1 MLPILTPHP
10 PHDAALSRPV
20 TGGGPI
26 VPRVFRCRMWRRAA
40 EHSRPACAP
49 GMRLVTLWSAGKGSL
64 PVPQPPTSSQ
74 EPETGSLPGQGLVD
88 YRGTLTLPST
98 PFPMKAD
105 LPRREPLMQ
114 KAWAESRLYA
124 RIRAARRGA
133 PKFIFHDGPPYVNG
147 NIHMG
152 TALNKSLKD
161 FVVRFHTMIGE
172 DAPNVPGWDA
182 HGLPV
187 ELQALK
193 KYRLDRTKTNALELR
208 RRCREFALSF
218 LDAMT
223 AQFARLGILADWD
236 HPYVTLD
243 AAFEAEEIAVFGRM
257 AAKGLVYRG
266 LRPVY
271 WCADCTTALAEAEV
285 EFHDHQSP
293 AITVLFPVKDSLG
306 RLPAGTSV
314 AIWTTTPWTLP
325 ANLAV
330 AVHPDLEYVVVAT
343 ARGPVLC
350 AATRVAAILAS
361 ASDEDGREPVIL
373 ARVRGA
379 DLEGVVCAHPFLERK
394 SPIVMAD
401 YVAADEGTGLVHT
414 APGHGREDFETGRRY
429 GLPVVQPLDARGRF
443 GPEGGPVAGLFYAE
457 ANERIIEI
465 LRERGALWAA
475 QTIRHEYAHCWRCKK
490 PVLWRATEQWFC
502 DVGAF
507 RELAVAAARR
517 VAWHPAWGQQRMVD
531 MLRGRADWCL
541 SRQRVWGV
549 PIPVLHCADCGQP
562 LMQPEVFDHIAAIV
576 RASGADAWWER
587 PAADFLPDG
596 VACPGCGGRNV
607 RKDEDI
613 LDVWFDSGT
622 THAAV
627 LDRNPALRWPADLY
641 LEGPDQ
647 FRGWFQSSLLTSVAT
662 RGQAPYRGVVCH
674 GWVLDGQGRAM
685 HKSLGNVI
693 EPSELLQRWG
703 VDILRLWVASVD
715 YTADVRVS
723 QEIMGQVGEV
733 YRKVR
738 NTVRFLLGNLN
749 DFGPAGAMSL
759 HGLPE
764 GDRWI
769 VERLHRMKRLA
780 YEAYAQYRFNSVY
793 HLVND
798 FCVQD
803 LSNFY
808 LDVAK
813 DRLYCSAPDARERR
827 ATQAAMY
834 EVARGLL
841 TVIAPILPHTADE
854 AWGHLPK
861 REGDPDSVHLLLWRE
876 SEDVYLSPEGDERWT
891 AVLRLRATVARA
903 VEAEI
908 AAGRIGKAAEAD
920 VTATLPE
927 AELRLLQPLAEELA
941 DLLLVSDVRLAPGE
955 AAVAVAPAASPGCP
969 RCWRHRPAA
978 DAATGLCA
986 RCVEVLEA
994 VGGPGR

>member
-1 MLPILTPHP
+1 VPKP
-10 PHDAALSRPV
+10 P
-20 TGGGPI
+20 
-26 VPRVFRCRMWRRAA
+26 
-40 EHSRPACAP
+40 AP
-49 GMRLVTLWSAGKGSL
+49 
-64 PVPQPPTSSQ
+64 SQ
-74 EPETGSLPGQGLVD
+74 EPERGPEGQGSAD
-88 YRGTLTLPST
+88 YRATLTLPT
-98 PFPMKAD
+98 TAFPMKAD
-105 LPRREPLMQ
+105 LPRREPEMQ
-114 KAWAESRLYA
+114 QAWAESGLYA
-124 RIRAARRGA
+124 RIRDARRGA

-172 DAPNVPGWDA
+172 DAPNVPGWDS

-193 KYRLDRTKTNALELR
+193 KYKLDRSKTNALELR

-223 AQFARLGILADWD
+223 AQFARLGILADWE

-243 AAFEAEEIAVFGRM
+243 PAYEAEEIAVFGRM

-266 LRPVY
+266 LRPVQ
-271 WCADCTTALAEAEV
+271 WCTDCTTALAEAEV
-285 EFHDHQSP
+285 EFQDHESR
-293 AITVLFPVKDSLG
+293 AITVLFPVKDGRG
-306 RLPAGTSV
+306 RLPAGTSA

-325 ANLAV
+325 ANVAI
-330 AVHPDLEYVVVAT
+330 AVHPDLEYAVVAT
-343 ARGPVLC
+343 ARGNVLC

-361 ASDEDGREPVIL
+361 ASADGVAEPAVL
-373 ARVRGA
+373 ARVRGT
-379 DLEGVVCAHPFLERK
+379 DLDGVVCAHPFLGRE
-394 SPIVMAD
+394 SPIVTAD

-414 APGHGREDFETGRRY
+414 APGHGREDFDTGRRY
-429 GLPVVQPLDARGRF
+429 GLPVLQPLDARGRF

-457 ANERIIEI
+457 ADERIIEI

-475 QTIRHEYAHCWRCKK
+475 QTIHHEYAHCWRCKK

-502 DVGAF
+502 DVDAF
-507 RELAVAAARR
+507 RDQAVAAARQ

-531 MLRGRADWCL
+531 MLRGRGDWCL
-541 SRQRVWGV
+541 SRQRAWGV
-549 PIPVLHCADCGQP
+549 PIPVLHCADCGQA
-562 LMQPEVFDHIAAIV
+562 LMQPEVFAHIAAIV
-576 RASGADAWWER
+576 RQEGADAWWER
-587 PAADFLPDG
+587 PAEAFLPPAA
-596 VACPGCGGRNV
+596 ACPGCGGRNV
-607 RKDEDI
+607 RQDDDI

-627 LDRNPALRWPADLY
+627 LATDPALAWPADLY

-662 RGQAPYRGVVCH
+662 TGRAPYRGVVCH

-723 QEIMGQVGEV
+723 QGIMGQVGEV
-733 YRKVR
+733 YRKLR
-738 NTVRFLLGNLN
+738 NTVRFLLGNLGGFTPR
-749 DFGPAGAMSL
+749 DVGPS
-759 HGLPE
+759 HLPE
-764 GDRWI
+764 RDAWI
-769 VERLHRMKRLA
+769 VQRLRTMMGRA
-780 YEAYAQYRFNSVY
+780 REAYAEYRFNSVY

-813 DRLYCSAPDARERR
+813 DRLYCSAPDAPERR

-834 EVARGLL
+834 EAARGLL
-841 TVIAPILPHTADE
+841 MVIAPILPHTADE
-854 AWGHLPK
+854 AWAHLPK
-861 REGDPDSVHLLLWRE
+861 REGDPDSVHLLLWAE
-876 SEDVYLSPEGDERWT
+876 PPAASGWGAEAEDRWA
-891 AVLRLRATVARA
+891 AVLRLREAVARA
-903 VEAEI
+903 AEAEI
-908 AAGRIGKAAEAD
+908 AAGRIGKAAEAS
-920 VTATLPE
+920 VSATTSE
-927 AELRLLQPLAEELA
+927 ADLRLLHPLAEELA
-941 DLLLVSDVRLAPGE
+941 DLLLVADVRLAAGA
-955 AAVAVAPAASPGCP
+955 AAVAVAPAAAPRCP

-978 DAATGLCA
+978 APETGLCA
-986 RCVEVLEA
+986 RCAGALVAMGE
-994 VGGPGR
+994 PGR